1 PAVVP
6 LDGGEEHDRVEG
18 IQRQRLAELAARA
31 GVALELDGLPEWRPG
46 CVSMTREPR
55 VAAELA
61 VRKAR
66 ASGQLR
72 ARELELGDLED
83 PIEALFDR
91 GYSDGLPLVPPTP
104 ERVVAML
111 AATSRD
117 AQDLVAAVPPYDG

>member
-1 PAVVP
+1 EQAGRLKLGETPELDDGLDLSARFDPDAVPAFVL

-31 GVALELDGLPEWRPG
+31 GVSLELDGLPEWRPG
-46 CVSMTREPR
+46 CVSITREPR

-91 GYSDGLPLVPPTP
+91 GYSDGLPL
-104 ERVVAML
+104 
-111 AATSRD
+111 
-117 AQDLVAAVPPYDG
+117 